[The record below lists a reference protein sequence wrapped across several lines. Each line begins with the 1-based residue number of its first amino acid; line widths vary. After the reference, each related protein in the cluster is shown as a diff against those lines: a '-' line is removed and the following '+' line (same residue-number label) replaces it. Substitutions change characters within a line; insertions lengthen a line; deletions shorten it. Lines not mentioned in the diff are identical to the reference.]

1 MKKGVK
7 LKSLFS
13 SWFVMNASEV
23 IICLFEE
30 VVARVA
36 GADPPSVS
44 AIPSPVAHAVATL
57 GLPAMPLGWHPER

>member
-36 GADPPSVS
+36 GADPPSVP
-44 AIPSPVAHAVATL
+44 AIPSPVVRTVAAL
-57 GLPAMPLGWHPER
+57 GLPAVPLGWHPER